1 MFALQNVAADRLH
14 MQVQIPMARAI
25 TGPGP

>member
-14 MQVQIPMARAI
+14 MQVQTAMARAI
-25 TGPGP
+25 TEPVP